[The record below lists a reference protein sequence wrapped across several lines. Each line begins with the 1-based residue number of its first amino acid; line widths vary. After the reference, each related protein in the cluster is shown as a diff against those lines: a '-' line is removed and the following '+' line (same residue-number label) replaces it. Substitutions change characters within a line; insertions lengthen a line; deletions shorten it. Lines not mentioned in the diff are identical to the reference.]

1 MADAPAG
8 GNLLT
13 RKIGPLPGYG
23 WLAIAAVLGY
33 LYFKHKQAAAPASTD
48 TSGSLPTGS
57 STAPP
62 LYYSSPDFSP
72 PISTTTTETDSGVGA
87 TVSPGWPVTGVG
99 QMPGPVTIGGLPPV
113 LFSNP
118 VTAPASTLPG
128 TTIHTTTNGTPV
140 GVTTLPVIGP
150 SSAR

>member
-13 RKIGPLPGYG
+13 RKIGPLPGWG
-23 WLAIAAVLGY
+23 WLAVTAVLGY

-72 PISTTTTETDSGVGA
+72 PISTTRTGTDAGVGA

-99 QMPGPVTIGGLPPV
+99 QMPGPVTISGLPPV
-113 LFSNP
+113 LFSTP
-118 VTAPASTLPG
+118 PPAAARRPPRSTRASAP
-128 TTIHTTTNGTPV
+128 TP
-140 GVTTLPVIGP
+140 
-150 SSAR
+150 